1 MPSASEPAPG
11 VQRARLGGAVHWHFG
26 QSQMPFFLLGAF
38 FLLPG
43 PPRTIHRAPLSVVLL
58 CWGSVPPQKPD
69 RSFTPVQNESPFCC
83 GAEAGVAVL
92 VRCFDAGTE
101 WLWAPGF
108 GAADLHVALSR
119 TRLRCAS
126 N

>member
-1 MPSASEPAPG
+1 M
-11 VQRARLGGAVHWHFG
+11 
-26 QSQMPFFLLGAF
+26 LLW
-38 FLLPG
+38 
-43 PPRTIHRAPLSVVLL
+43 
-58 CWGSVPPQKPD
+58 WGSGPPQKPD

-83 GAEAGVAVL
+83 VAEAGVAVL

-101 WLWAPGF
+101 WLWAPGL
-108 GAADLHVALSR
+108 GATDLHVALSR